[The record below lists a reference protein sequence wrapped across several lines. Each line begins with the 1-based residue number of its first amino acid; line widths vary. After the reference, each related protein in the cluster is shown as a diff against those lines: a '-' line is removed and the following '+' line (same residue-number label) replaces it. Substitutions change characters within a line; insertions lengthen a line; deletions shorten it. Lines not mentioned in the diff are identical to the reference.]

1 MIIVGD
7 IGNTEVKICFFYN
20 GIKKKY
26 LFKTNSINRY
36 TFKKKFNF
44 LHKKIYLKNAVFC
57 SVVPKIYNEI
67 KKIFFS
73 LYKINCIELKKINL
87 SKLINIKVNKKQI
100 GSDRLANAISVINK
114 NKNFI
119 VVDFGT
125 ATTFDVITKNNYIG
139 GVIAPGVDLS
149 LDNLIKKASLIPNI
163 KLYKSNTIIG
173 KNTKQAVLSGF
184 FWGYTGLINSI
195 ILKIKNKTK
204 LKYSIIFT
212 GGLAHLFNKDIKD
225 KITIDK
231 NLTIK
236 GLIKVS
242 KTLNYE
248 R

>member
-26 LFKTNSINRY
+26 LLKTNSINRQ

-44 LHKKIYLKNAVFC
+44 LSKKIYLKNAVFC
-57 SVVPKIYNEI
+57 SVVPNIYNEI
-67 KKIFFS
+67 KKILFS
-73 LYKINCIELKKINL
+73 LYKIKCIELKKINL

-139 GVIAPGVDLS
+139 GVIAPGVALS

-204 LKYSIIFT
+204 LNYNIIFT

-231 NLTIK
+231 NLTID
-236 GLIKVS
+236 GLIKIS
-242 KTLNYE
+242 KYFKL
-248 R
+248 